1 MCYATFYYLG
11 VVLFFEK
18 MATKKLPI
26 GLQSFEALRK
36 NSYLYIDKTG
46 FIPQLLGGR
55 VYFLSRPRRFGK
67 SLLLSM
73 LAAYFHGQKE
83 LFKGLYIEHAE
94 EELAREENREA
105 WQQYPVLYLDFNTEN
120 YTNLAAIE
128 NILNTHLTEWEAE
141 YGRNEVEQ
149 TYSSRFKGVIER
161 AYRKENK
168 RVVILI
174 DEYDKPLYESL
185 EDAELNAVYRGV
197 LSGFYSVI
205 KSQDAYIRF
214 AFLTGITK
222 FSKVSIFSGLNNLED
237 ISMDN
242 AYAGICGITEQE
254 LEANFDPYI
263 RVLAEKK
270 QITYDET
277 IALLKANYDGYCF
290 AAEGEKVYNPF
301 SLLNVLKKSLL
312 QNYWFA
318 TGTPTFLV
326 NYLKKA
332 HYFIPNLERQVRL
345 SGARF
350 DNYNA
355 DSLDPIPILYYTG
368 YLTINGYNP
377 ETDVYSLGIP
387 NNEVRYGLFENLLA
401 GYAPSYLTL
410 GFSVK
415 DFLDAVRSGD
425 VDTFMTNLKSLLA
438 SIPYDT
444 ASASEV
450 ELRERDYQIA
460 VYLVFALMGLFTQT
474 EVQSATG
481 RADCV
486 AITPQYVYVFEF
498 KLWSTG
504 TAEEALQQI
513 VDKGY
518 ATKYASAGKELILVG
533 ASFDEAKRNIGEW
546 KVQNSDYQI
555 IESN

>member
-1 MCYATFYYLG
+1 MTAQ
-11 VVLFFEK
+11 
-18 MATKKLPI
+18 KLPI
-26 GLQSFEALRK
+26 GVQSFEVLRK
-36 NSYLYIDKTG
+36 NNYIYIDKTE
-46 FIPQLLGGR
+46 FLPLLLSNR

-67 SLLLSM
+67 SLLLST
-73 LAAYFHGQKE
+73 LAAYFRGQKE

-105 WQQYPVLYLDFNTEN
+105 WQQYPVLYLDFAGKN
-120 YTNLAAIE
+120 Y
-128 NILNTHLTEWEAE
+128 
-141 YGRNEVEQ
+141 Q
-149 TYSSRFKGVIER
+149 TKEDLIER
-161 AYRKENK
+161 LSLNLRSWEKTYGVDKISDSPDEQFAYIIEQIHALYGKQ
-168 RVVILI
+168 VVVLI

-185 EDAELNAVYRGV
+185 EDSELNSVYRGV
-197 LSGFYSVI
+197 LRGFYSVI

-254 LEANFDPYI
+254 LEANFSPYI

-312 QNYWFA
+312 RNYWFA

-355 DSLDPIPILYYTG
+355 DSLDPIPILYYTD

-444 ASASEV
+444 ASASEI

-486 AITPQYVYVFEF
+486 AITPNYVYVFEF

-546 KVQNSDYQI
+546 VERRNSI
-555 IESN
+555 VGS

>member
-1 MCYATFYYLG
+1 MTAQ
-11 VVLFFEK
+11 
-18 MATKKLPI
+18 KLPI
-26 GLQSFEALRK
+26 GVQSFEVLRK
-36 NSYLYIDKTG
+36 NNYIYIDKTE
-46 FIPQLLGGR
+46 FLPLLLSNR

-67 SLLLSM
+67 SLLLST
-73 LAAYFHGQKE
+73 LAAYFRGQKE

-105 WQQYPVLYLDFNTEN
+105 WQQYPVLYLDFAGKN
-120 YTNLAAIE
+120 Y
-128 NILNTHLTEWEAE
+128 
-141 YGRNEVEQ
+141 Q
-149 TYSSRFKGVIER
+149 TKEDLIER
-161 AYRKENK
+161 LSLNLRSWEKTYGVDKISDSPDEQFAYIIEQIHALYGKQ
-168 RVVILI
+168 VVVLI

-185 EDAELNAVYRGV
+185 ENLELNATYRGV
-197 LSGFYSVI
+197 LRGFYSVI

-237 ISMDN
+237 ISMNN

-312 QNYWFA
+312 RNYWFA

-355 DSLDPIPILYYTG
+355 DSLDPLPILYYTG

-444 ASASEV
+444 ASASEI

-486 AITPQYVYVFEF
+486 AITPNYVYVFEF

-546 KVQNSDYQI
+546 VERRNSI
-555 IESN
+555 VGS